1 MKLLLEK
8 QKKRKRKLA
17 LKKFLLPE
25 KKKKNFSCLPYDPA
39 SPFLGIYPE
48 KSIIQKDTY
57 TPVFTAALFTIAKT
71 QKQPKCPLTKE
82 WIKKMWCIYT
92 HTHIYI

>member
-8 QKKRKRKLA
+8 QKKKGKENLH
-17 LKKFLLPE
+17 LKNFSYL
-25 KKKKNFSCLPYDPA
+25 KKKKFSCLPYDPA

-82 WIKKMWCIYT
+82 WIKKM
-92 HTHIYI
+92 